1 MKNLKVVFL
10 AVIVLI
16 SVTSCIDEPE
26 FRGASNFKIDE
37 FNQDHIL
44 FNVDISVFNPNG
56 FALKVRKSTFDLYI
70 NDVYI
75 GEAKLLDKYK
85 MKSKTTTLG
94 NVPVEVKLGQGVIF
108 QLMRFIKDDSV
119 KLRLNGKLKAS
130 ALCIPNKQDIDQ
142 TKTVNLK
149 DMNFDIGKMLGK

>member
-10 AVIVLI
+10 AVIVLF
-16 SVTSCIDEPE
+16 SLSSCIDEPE
-26 FRGASNFKIDE
+26 FKGASNFKIDE

-44 FNVDISVFNPNG
+44 FNVDVSVYNPNG
-56 FALKVRKSTFDLYI
+56 FALKVRKSTFDVHI

-85 MKSKTTTLG
+85 MKRKRTTLG
-94 NVPVEVKLGQGVIF
+94 NVPVEIKLEKGVIF
-108 QLMRFIKDDSV
+108 QLLRFVKNKSV
-119 KLRLNGKLKAS
+119 ELRLTGKLKAS
-130 ALCIPNKQDIDQ
+130 VLGIPNKQEIDQ

-149 DMNFDIGKMLGK
+149 DMNIDIGKMLGK